1 MTGLKLV
8 VNGAEERD
16 EGAEEGV
23 EELEN
28 MIRKLQAIKD
38 MGADMPASER
48 RIFAAKAVKDVMKA
62 L

>member
-8 VNGAEERD
+8 VNGAEGRD
-16 EGAEEGV
+16 EGADEGV

>member
-8 VNGAEERD
+8 VNGAEGRD